1 VIKCK
6 ANKHAHQKNHYWN
19 LLETIADDSI
29 PSNKFLQM
37 RKLLISFLLMSIQ
50 HHAFSQ
56 TDSTTANLKDVE
68 SIDAIM
74 KALYD
79 VISGPAGQTR
89 NWNRMRSLFL
99 PEAKMVAT
107 GNSPAGEIV
116 KRVMTVEDYI
126 SRNGPNLEKN
136 GFFEQEIYRK
146 QELFGRIA
154 HCFSTYAAKRKA
166 DDAEPFMRGINS
178 IQLYNDG
185 KRWWIL
191 SIFWQSESKEVPLRK
206 EYLPN

>member
-1 VIKCK
+1 M
-6 ANKHAHQKNHYWN
+6 KN
-19 LLETIADDSI
+19 IFI
-29 PSNKFLQM
+29 V
-37 RKLLISFLLMSIQ
+37 LLMLQLYRPGFAQIDTIRAS
-50 HHAFSQ
+50 S
-56 TDSTTANLKDVE
+56 KDVE

-74 KALYD
+74 NALYD

-107 GNSPAGEIV
+107 GTSQTGEIV

-126 SRNGPNLEKN
+126 TRNGPNLEKN
-136 GFFEQEIYRK
+136 GFFEQEIFRK
-146 QELFGRIA
+146 QEVYGKIA
-154 HCFSTYAAKRKA
+154 HCFSTYAAKRTI
-166 DDAEPFMRGINS
+166 DDKEPFMRGINS

-191 SIFWQSESKEVPLRK
+191 SIFWQSENKDTPLPK
-206 EYLPN
+206 EYLSH

>member
-1 VIKCK
+1 MRILTTVI
-6 ANKHAHQKNHYWN
+6 
-19 LLETIADDSI
+19 
-29 PSNKFLQM
+29 
-37 RKLLISFLLMSIQ
+37 LMTTMQ
-50 HHAFSQ
+50 LFGFSQ
-56 TDSTTANLKDVE
+56 TDSTAANPKDVE

-107 GNSPAGEIV
+107 VSGQMGEIV

-126 SRNGPNLEKN
+126 TRNGPVLEKN
-136 GFFEQEIYRK
+136 GFFEQEIFRK
-146 QELFGRIA
+146 QEVYGRIA
-154 HCFSTYAAKRKA
+154 HCFSTYAAKRNA
-166 DDAEPFMRGINS
+166 DDATPFMRGINS

-191 SIFWQSESKEVPLRK
+191 SIFWQSESKDTPLPK
-206 EYLPN
+206 EYLQQ